1 MQVNNQV
8 NASNNYTNEPKVL
21 DNNKKQQEQAAVSAN
36 SANTQSPAHEA
47 QADKLRQSVGPS
59 STSKPLPA
67 NTIDSIQGIFEK
79 FNPTRLVDD
88 LRSASGGDRD
98 KLLLNFKSE
107 IDNMS
112 EKELRTLRDHLGQQM
127 AAPDNTD
134 DPFLGLLLNAVNAEL
149 DSRSA
154 TILRPRPFPT
164 PMPSPMP
171 PTWEPKPWPQ
181 PGGGRLEPKF
191 PNTFPDMVHMPK
203 QIYDQLSD
211 EEKGQIFGK

>member
-1 MQVNNQV
+1 MNVNNQV
-8 NASNNYTNEPKVL
+8 NASTNYPNEPKVL
-21 DNNKKQQEQAAVSAN
+21 DNKQKQQNQVS
-36 SANTQSPAHEA
+36 SSTESVHSQSTSLSEPS
-47 QADKLRQSVGPS
+47 DKLRQSVGQS
-59 STSKPLPA
+59 STSKPLTPDML
-67 NTIDSIQGIFEK
+67 DSIQDIFEK
-79 FNPTRLVDD
+79 FNPTRLVED

-98 KLLLNFKSE
+98 KLLLNFKGE
-107 IDNMS
+107 IDKMS

-149 DSRSA
+149 DSRSLN
-154 TILRPRPFPT
+154 ISRPRPFPT

-181 PGGGRLEPKF
+181 PGRIDSPF
-191 PNTFPDMVHMPK
+191 PPNHMPDMVHMPK
-203 QIYDQLSD
+203 PIYDQLSD